1 MMFGWLKRREKRDLT
16 QITSDRAITAAFGS
30 TDTADVTG
38 TSAATT
44 AATFMGRAFAA
55 ASVMPSVERTGLS
68 PAVLADI
75 GAAFVTAGESVWMLS
90 VEGGRVKLYRAASW
104 DIEGGPFE
112 QRYHLRIPGPT
123 RQIDRVIPSEGV
135 IHARVNTSTIA
146 PFRGRSPLELA
157 GFSASALAN
166 AERQLSQELSGS
178 VGRLIPAPLDQLD
191 QDDAEGN
198 NPLDELETSIANLKG
213 RSALVPSMSGGWK
226 DTLGGNV
233 GDWRSQRIGA
243 DPPASVVELRRDG
256 HAHMLA
262 AAGIPP
268 GLFDAKEASGLRE
281 SLRQFLHLTVS
292 PLARVL
298 ETEASEKLGVP
309 VTFDFTATHASDV
322 QGRARA
328 AKALVDAGF
337 SLAEAAAASGILQ
350 PES

>member
-1 MMFGWLKRREKRDLT
+1 MFGWLKRRERRDFT
-16 QITSDRAITAAFGS
+16 VTSTDRAVAAAFGS

-44 AATFMGRAFAA
+44 AMGFMGRSFAA
-55 ASVMPSVERTGLS
+55 AAVMPSVERTGLN
-68 PAVLADI
+68 PAVLAEI
-75 GAAFVTAGESVWMLS
+75 GAAFVSAGESVWLIE
-90 VEGGRVKLYRAASW
+90 VVNGRVKLYRAASW
-104 DIEGGPFE
+104 DLEGGPFE
-112 QRYHLRIPGPT
+112 QTYRVTIPGPT
-123 RQIDRVIPSEGV
+123 RQVDRVVPSEGV
-135 IHARVNTSTIA
+135 LHPRINCSTIA

-226 DTLGGNV
+226 DTQGGNV

-243 DPPASVVELRRDG
+243 DPPDSVVELRRDG
-256 HAHMLA
+256 HAQMLA
-262 AAGIPP
+262 AAGVPP
-268 GLFDAKEASGLRE
+268 GLFGAQEATGLRE
-281 SLRQFLHLTVS
+281 ALRQFLHTTVS

-309 VTFDFTATHASDV
+309 VEFDFTALNASDV